1 MMDYQDRLLHEAASA
16 VFDLY
21 QTGMSM
27 EQVMDAVTAQ
37 IEEWVNGY
45 EEGSSEL
52 RWKWEQ

>member
-1 MMDYQDRLLHEAASA
+1 MNEQERLLREAASA
-16 VFDLY
+16 VLDLY

-27 EQVMDAVTAQ
+27 ERVMSAVTAQ